1 MVLAHKSMNNTWW
14 QQADGN
20 IRATLEFLVCLG
32 ADEVADLRTADMVYY
47 TSPTAAAT
55 GEEPRPFD
63 EAMRQH
69 FFDCDWSDFACDHM
83 LISGTLR
90 LHWPDT
96 AASPPASEPTRPT
109 RAPRA
114 DRWN

>member
-1 MVLAHKSMNNTWW
+1 MNNTWW

-20 IRATLEFLVCLG
+20 IRTCLEFLVCLG
-32 ADEVADLRTADMVYY
+32 ADEMAEMHAHDMVYY
-47 TSPTAAAT
+47 TSPAAAAM
-55 GEEPRPFD
+55 GEEPQPFD
-63 EAMRQH
+63 TAMRQH

-90 LHWPDT
+90 LHWPD
-96 AASPPASEPTRPT
+96 AAPPLSPLVSEPVRRTERT
-109 RAPRA
+109 